1 MCVNRSQEKKLF
13 YLIAKQLCLCPRSWK
28 PTAEMR
34 EFLDALILRETISC
48 LFLDFSLALEIVL
61 LEISALAAEE
71 KYYNWAMAG
80 PES

>member
-1 MCVNRSQEKKLF
+1 MPLALAR
-13 YLIAKQLCLCPRSWK
+13 K

-61 LEISALAAEE
+61 EVSALAAEE
-71 KYYNWAMAG
+71 KYHNWAMAG